1 MTIELWNEI
10 GIGLLETLYM
20 SAAATALSYVVGLP
34 IGAVLAV
41 TDSGGICRNALVN
54 KIVGI
59 IVNVFR
65 SVPFLILFVAL
76 IPVTR
81 AIAGTTIGASATIV
95 PLVFAASPFVARL
108 VESSLKET
116 DGGVIEAAAA
126 MGASPLRIVCRV
138 MLSEALPSLLTG
150 VAISFVTIL
159 GYSAMAGFCG
169 GGGLGAVAVNYG
181 YYRNNTPVML
191 ITVAIIVVIVQ
202 VVQEVGLKVANRSTS
217 SRKKINLNK
226 KNKKTEIK

>member
-1 MTIELWNEI
+1 MTGQLWGEI

-34 IGAVLAV
+34 LGALLAV
-41 TDSGGICRNALVN
+41 TDAGGVRPNAVVN
-54 KIVGI
+54 KTLGF
-59 IVNVFR
+59 IVNIFR

-81 AIAGTTIGASATIV
+81 AIVGTTIGASATVV

-108 VESSLKET
+108 TESSLKEV
-116 DGGVIEAAAA
+116 DAGVVEAAAA
-126 MGASPLRIVCRV
+126 MGASPLRIVTRV
-138 MLSEALPSLLTG
+138 LLSEALPSLLTG

-169 GGGLGAVAVNYG
+169 GGGLGAIAVNYG

-191 ITVAIIVVIVQ
+191 VTVAIIVIIVQ
-202 VVQEVGLKVANRSTS
+202 IVQEAGLKIAKLFDR
-217 SRKKINLNK
+217 RKKQRTNN
-226 KNKKTEIK
+226 IKRSKSK

>member
-1 MTIELWNEI
+1 MTAELWNEI

-20 SAAATALSYVVGLP
+20 SAAATALSYVIGLP
-34 IGAVLAV
+34 LGAALAV
-41 TDSGGICRNALVN
+41 TDKNGVRPNVVINKVLGIFVN
-54 KIVGI
+54 I
-59 IVNVFR
+59 FR

-81 AIAGTTIGASATIV
+81 AIVGTTIGASATIV

-108 VESSLKET
+108 TESSLKDV
-116 DGGVIEAAAA
+116 DGGVIEAASA
-126 MGASPLRIVCRV
+126 MGASPLRIVCKV

-169 GGGLGAVAVNYG
+169 GGGLGAIAVNYG

-202 VVQEVGLKVANRSTS
+202 VAQEAGLKIAKLSDR
-217 SRKKINLNK
+217 RKKQKSN
-226 KNKKTEIK
+226 